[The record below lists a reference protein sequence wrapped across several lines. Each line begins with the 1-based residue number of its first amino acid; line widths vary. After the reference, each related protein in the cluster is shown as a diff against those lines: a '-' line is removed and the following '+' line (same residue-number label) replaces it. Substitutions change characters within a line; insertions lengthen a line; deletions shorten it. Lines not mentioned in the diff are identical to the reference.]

1 MEQMQIFA
9 ASGALG
15 ALLVCDRDGVKE
27 GRDSHFGSVK
37 G

>member
-1 MEQMQIFA
+1 MG
-9 ASGALG
+9 GANADLCSERG
-15 ALLVCDRDGVKE
+15 TVPLCDRDGVKE